1 MQQIKP
7 TELKKLL
14 QESKGLVLIDVREP
28 SEFNYCHIQGSLN
41 IPVGQIASR
50 LMDIELDQD
59 LVTICH
65 HGMRSH
71 AVGEFLEAKGFTKV
85 INLLGGVDAWAR
97 EVEPA
102 MPRY

>member
-1 MQQIKP
+1 MRQLKP
-7 TELKKLL
+7 SEIQSLL
-14 QESKGLVLIDVREP
+14 QQSEHLTLIDVREP
-28 SEFNYCHIQGSLN
+28 SEFNLCQIHGSIN

-50 LMDIELDQD
+50 LMDFELDQE

-85 INLLGGVDAWAR
+85 INLLGGIDAWAR
-97 EVEPA
+97 EVDPT